1 MLRIEVVQRPPV
13 SSIDGIR
20 LDRFEPGNQYEVG
33 NSIGAVFLAEGWAIP
48 VPLDSPVDPVGKVP
62 FDANDPYDPRPPYS
76 DDPSNLKRESDPPYL
91 NRDVAADSKRRKRRR
106 R

>member
-1 MLRIEVVQRPPV
+1 MIRIEVVQRPPV

-20 LDRFEPGNQYEVG
+20 IDCFEPGNQYEVG

-48 VPLDSPVDPVGKVP
+48 VPLDSPVDHVP
-62 FDANDPYDPRPPYS
+62 FDAHHPYDPRPPYS
-76 DDPSNLKRESDPPYL
+76 DDPSNLKRESNPPYL
-91 NRDVAADSKRRKRRR
+91 NRNVAADVKRRKRRR

>member
-1 MLRIEVVQRPPV
+1 MRIEVVQRPSV

-20 LDRFEPGNQYEVG
+20 LDCFEPGKRYEVG

-48 VPLDSPVDPVGKVP
+48 VPLDSPMPDVP
-62 FDANDPYDPRPPYS
+62 FDDNDPYDTRPLHK
-76 DDPSNLKRESDPPYL
+76 DDPANLQRESRPPYL
-91 NRDVAADSKRRKRRR
+91 NRDIAADFKWRKRRR